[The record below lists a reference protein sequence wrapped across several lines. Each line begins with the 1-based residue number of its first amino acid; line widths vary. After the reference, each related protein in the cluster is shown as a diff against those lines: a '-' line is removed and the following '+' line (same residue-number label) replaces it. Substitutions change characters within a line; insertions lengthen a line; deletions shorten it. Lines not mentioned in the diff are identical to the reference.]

1 MSVKIYLSPSDQP
14 DNIYAEGGTN
24 EKAQM
29 EAVAGSIKNII
40 DTEYSCETVKA
51 TFSLGIG
58 IDGRPREAKEK
69 GCHVYLAIHSN
80 AGGGGKACGAVA
92 YYHPGSL
99 PGQILAT
106 KIVDEL
112 GAICP
117 VKSNR
122 SAPVE
127 SGMKAFN
134 GQGFGEIRNPA
145 SLGLIAVLA
154 ETDFHDNTQIAQWIV
169 SSKDIIARAYVNA
182 LVNTFN
188 IAKKQA
194 AKPVETGA
202 PPRYYRVQIGAYA
215 KPDNTV
221 AIQKKLKELGFDAII
236 KYE

>member
-14 DNIYAEGGTN
+14 DNVYAAGGTN

-29 EAVAGSIKNII
+29 EAVAGSIKNIL
-40 DTEYSCETVKA
+40 DTEYACETVMA
-51 TFSLGIG
+51 AFSLGIG
-58 IDGRPREAKEK
+58 IDGRPREAKDK
-69 GCHVYLAIHSN
+69 GCHVYLAVHSN
-80 AGGGGKACGAVA
+80 AGGGGRACGAVA

-117 VKSNR
+117 VASNR
-122 SAPVE
+122 STPVE

-154 ETDFHDNTQIAQWIV
+154 ETDFHDNPQTAQWIV
-169 SSKDIIARAYVNA
+169 SNKDVIARAYVNA

-188 IAKKQA
+188 ITKKQA

-202 PPRYYRVQIGAYA
+202 LLRYYRVQLGAYA
-215 KPDNTV
+215 KPEN
-221 AIQKKLKELGFDAII
+221 AEAMQKKLKSLGFDAII